1 VLEDSFRHSFESAA
15 AFVIRNHDCLP
26 TIRYYPVMLASGR
39 LSLARKVLA
48 PLSLVVVFSLG
59 STALAPSAAASTSSH
74 WCECVEY
81 VKNYFALHGA
91 AGNAKDM
98 GPFLAAHGFR
108 RSDTPAIG
116 DVVVVQPAF
125 YSSGSGA
132 IYGHSAIIES
142 LAPAGTTGWFLGLRS
157 ANQTGKQFAASTCA
171 NVTFKSVGPVART
184 SRLVSY
190 WTPPHH

>member
-1 VLEDSFRHSFESAA
+1 MLMSHQGHSSPP
-15 AFVIRNHDCLP
+15 L
-26 TIRYYPVMLASGR
+26 
-39 LSLARKVLA
+39 LA
-48 PLSLVVVFSLG
+48 PLGLVAALVLG
-59 STALAPSAAASTSSH
+59 SAALAPPANAAGSH

-81 VKNYFALHGA
+81 VKNYFALGGA

-98 GPFLAAHGFR
+98 GPFLSAHGFR

-125 YSSGSGA
+125 YPAGSGA
-132 IYGHSAIIES
+132 TYGHTAIIES

-157 ANQTGKQFAASTCA
+157 ANQTGKQFVGSSCG

-190 WTPPHH
+190 WVPPHR